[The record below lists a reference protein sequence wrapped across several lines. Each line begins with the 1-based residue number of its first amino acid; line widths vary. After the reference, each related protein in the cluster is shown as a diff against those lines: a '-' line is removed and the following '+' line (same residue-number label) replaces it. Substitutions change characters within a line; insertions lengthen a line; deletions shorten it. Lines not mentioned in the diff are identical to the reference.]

1 MQQDRIT
8 AEGRITAEVCRR
20 AFDMI
25 DKAMYNGFTKYETEL
40 ISGLYL
46 RMTKT
51 TGTGG
56 VDRPAKGNGENSC

>member
-1 MQQDRIT
+1 
-8 AEGRITAEVCRR
+8 
-20 AFDMI
+20 MI